1 MLREEAIDQ
10 ETIDGYILDSYSLIA
25 RPKGELS
32 GAISAAEVTLQGIF
46 QDETLT
52 RLRQIKQCTPE
63 KLAEWAE
70 MLQMLT
76 EEGAVRTAGSAAAIH
91 AEADRY
97 DMILNP
103 FDPSDRE

>member
-1 MLREEAIDQ
+1 MSV
-10 ETIDGYILDSYSLIA
+10 Y
-25 RPKGELS
+25 K
-32 GAISAAEVTLQGIF
+32 
-46 QDETLT
+46 DEKTGKWYALAW
-52 RLRQIKQCTPE
+52 TPE